1 MSKVERGTKRAC
13 PNCGARFY
21 DLGRDPA
28 VCPSCQTVCRIDQPA
43 PRRAVAAK
51 AKPVAVVVDE
61 VAQPVAA
68 ADEPET
74 ISLDE
79 VEEETPDAV
88 ESDEIEEI
96 ADLDDDDANVGDDA
110 DDTFLEEEED
120 GEPDVSKI
128 LKT

>member
-1 MSKVERGTKRAC
+1 MSKAERGTKRVC

-21 DLGRDPA
+21 DLGRDP
-28 VCPSCQTVCRIDQPA
+28 VICPNCQSVCRIDQPA

-51 AKPVAVVVDE
+51 AKPVIQE
-61 VAQPVAA
+61 QVAQPEAV

-79 VEEETPDAV
+79 VEEDTPEAV

-96 ADLDDDDANVGDDA
+96 VDLGDDDADVGDDE

-120 GEPDVSKI
+120 ADPDVSKI